1 MTEESSS
8 MGTFSPEEM
17 ILYAKHLEEVLDPG
31 TQFVLIL
38 SNHQQH
44 KAGAICTMPP
54 ELAGDLKKILAEL
67 SQREPQF
74 NN

>member
-1 MTEESSS
+1 MTPPSEFSN
-8 MGTFSPEEM
+8 FSPEEM
-17 ILYAKHLEEVLDPG
+17 ILYAQHLEQVLGPD
-31 TQFVLIL
+31 THFVLIL
-38 SNHQQH
+38 SNPKEK